1 MQVISWRGEGH
12 GDACVDIDQ
21 SLGVRPEGLGQC
33 AAADQEPR
41 LNVPVERIRG
51 EIGGGDERLF
61 VVLDD
66 GLGVKDGPWAVT
78 RVDGTWVVVHVRSQ
92 G

>member
-1 MQVISWRGEGH
+1 MEGEEH

-21 SLGVRPEGLGQC
+21 PLGVRREGLGQC
-33 AAADQEPR
+33 AVADQEPS
-41 LNVPVERIRG
+41 LNVSVERIRG
-51 EIGGGDERLF
+51 EVGGG
-61 VVLDD
+61 DD
-66 GLGVKDGPWAVT
+66 GLGVKDGPGAVT